1 MPFLPSWGRKGGY
14 AVSSKDDGLPVEVPA
29 QAAQQIKE
37 ILTLRASGD
46 TVLPAGGRAYGGTWS
61 LQRAIKQAYENV
73 TWVYKAVETIAG
85 QTSRL
90 PLGRAHYQG
99 PDQDHG
105 PVDYDFPAAE
115 LWNGRAN
122 PVEMGQ
128 HLRKRLAALYLLSP
142 RGAFVEAVPATGST
156 TRVVEYR
163 LLPSSRTRPVPDRDG
178 NIDHYELVNVMGT
191 ERKKLDAE
199 RVRWFRNPHPED
211 PWRNMTPLEA
221 SGLTVELDYFARV
234 SARSFAINDGRPGM
248 LVAVEGELE
257 DDEMERIERKFSPS
271 GGPTGR
277 GRTTVIA
284 GKLTAADMSSTPRE
298 ADYGATRLA
307 GRDEILAGFGTP
319 LSVIGDA
326 SGRCVDD
333 QTEALTQ
340 RGWLHGAEITTTD
353 RILSMDPADGQL
365 KWSAVHE
372 VYRARYT
379 GPMYRLRHR
388 HADFLVT
395 PGHNWAVT
403 PRPGQGRRTPS
414 TTAAAVLRKVEDL
427 ARSDRIIA
435 MGDAEASVVES
446 AFSDAFVELVGWA
459 VTEGHYQAG
468 GAPYVRIR
476 QNDGPKADRIERCLK
491 EAGATFGRYQRDGR
505 SLFNVRGETAAALV
519 YVAPGKVMSM
529 PFLVA
534 LTAGQRS
541 ILLQAMLD
549 GDGCRQVSTASWT
562 FAQRDRAATEA
573 FVTLATLCGYTT
585 STRYR
590 EYTYRHKGAEERRGD
605 WIAVV
610 RQRKVMTVQRDTRTV
625 EDYDGQVW
633 CPRTDYGTFVARRN
647 GRVIVTGN
655 TFDNAEQ
662 ELWNFWTITMPTYL
676 GDLQYPWFDDVG
688 SGYIAAHDLSKID
701 VLQRAA
707 RQREDRLLALWGQGL
722 ITVDEFRDE
731 TGRDPYDRPSSRA
744 LWIPGGKYAVPRDDD
759 DLAWLSALSAETEPK
774 PEPPPEPPVD
784 DQAAALDAGQPPAE
798 EPPLDADGLPADPAG
813 MAQLADAVNAAF
825 TQKSLQ
831 LAAKAAQAAA
841 DDVPHPQ
848 LEEAVA
854 GVVADMVAAACDRL
868 TLANVRKGTPYWDP
882 PGQKRLDVDSV
893 VQADRWIAAAEAAA
907 RPLLEQA
914 VAGAVKAVDAA
925 AGMETK
931 AAKPPPPV
939 DTRAAQA
946 AVKAGLE
953 TVRAGVAAEAGRLRE
968 LLAAQTLTG
977 AVALVAVVAL
987 AKRAA
992 DGLENAARHVGNRA
1006 GQVAAGDAAEQRA
1019 TVLQKTAGLVVSRQW
1034 VTRKD
1039 GRVRPAHKAA
1049 EGQVRRPGAPF
1060 DVGGAKL
1067 RWPGDPQGPP
1077 EQTINCRCKTRY
1089 VRSRRTARTP

>member
-142 RGAFVEAVPATGST
+142 RGAFVEAVPAAGST
-156 TRVVEYR
+156 TRIVEYR

-298 ADYGATRLA
+298 ADYGATRIA
-307 GRDEILAGFGTP
+307 GRDEILAGFGTA
-319 LSVIGDA
+319 LSVIGDS
-326 SGRCVDD
+326 SGR
-333 QTEALTQ
+333 T
-340 RGWLHGAEITTTD
+340 W
-353 RILSMDPADGQL
+353 
-365 KWSAVHE
+365 
-372 VYRARYT
+372 
-379 GPMYRLRHR
+379 
-388 HADFLVT
+388 
-395 PGHNWAVT
+395 
-403 PRPGQGRRTPS
+403 
-414 TTAAAVLRKVEDL
+414 
-427 ARSDRIIA
+427 
-435 MGDAEASVVES
+435 
-446 AFSDAFVELVGWA
+446 
-459 VTEGHYQAG
+459 
-468 GAPYVRIR
+468 
-476 QNDGPKADRIERCLK
+476 
-491 EAGATFGRYQRDGR
+491 
-505 SLFNVRGETAAALV
+505 
-519 YVAPGKVMSM
+519 
-529 PFLVA
+529 
-534 LTAGQRS
+534 
-541 ILLQAMLD
+541 
-549 GDGCRQVSTASWT
+549 
-562 FAQRDRAATEA
+562 
-573 FVTLATLCGYTT
+573 
-585 STRYR
+585 
-590 EYTYRHKGAEERRGD
+590 
-605 WIAVV
+605 
-610 RQRKVMTVQRDTRTV
+610 
-625 EDYDGQVW
+625 
-633 CPRTDYGTFVARRN
+633 
-647 GRVIVTGN
+647 
-655 TFDNAEQ
+655 DNAEQ
-662 ELWNFWTITMPTYL
+662 ELYNFWTITMPTYL

-688 SGYIAAHDLSKID
+688 GGYIAAHDLSKVE

-893 VQADRWIAAAEAAA
+893 VQADRWIAAAEAAT

-931 AAKPPPPV
+931 AAKPPPPA